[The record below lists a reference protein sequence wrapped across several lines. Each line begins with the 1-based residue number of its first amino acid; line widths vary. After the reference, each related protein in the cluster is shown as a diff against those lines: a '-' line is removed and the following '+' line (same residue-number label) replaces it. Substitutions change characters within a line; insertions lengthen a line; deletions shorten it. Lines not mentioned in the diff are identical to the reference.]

1 MKEDI
6 REEKQYCTSCGA
18 INKKSA
24 VFCAECEEKIV
35 VRHRP
40 FIDFLKKH
48 IKDSAEGATTERV
61 YTLIRKFILEHLY
74 GTVLTV
80 SVVAT
85 ATVAVATATPHI
97 KEVTTTLPQKSVETV
112 AEEEPQTDGVFELT
126 EDDIIWL
133 KHVTTAYDAKIDN
146 TLRSGEPYWAN
157 DDDYSSAT
165 ELWAEN
171 NIEGYT
177 YKGKHELYTNPL
189 PMGQDDTDYA
199 YNLYGDEW
207 DAEGFWAAH
216 YRYTPIEGSRTGVNV
231 RSELGHT
238 LLADGY
244 DVLEVDFYCL
254 TYYGEDMR
262 DHKFDFKSLPP
273 ADKTPY
279 EKYVYTFLL
288 TRKHGEERWHIAEE
302 VLTER
307 VGGSRIG
314 G

>member
-6 REEKQYCTSCGA
+6 REEKQYCTSCGS

-24 VFCAECEEKIV
+24 IFCTECEEKIV

-48 IKDSAEGATTERV
+48 LKDGVGGATTERA
-61 YTLIRKFILEHLY
+61 YTLIRKFILKHLY
-74 GTVLTV
+74 GAILMV

-85 ATVAVATATPHI
+85 ATITVVTATPYI
-97 KEVTTTLPQKSVETV
+97 KKVSEPPKKSDVAVTAEKKPETK
-112 AEEEPQTDGVFELT
+112 GVFELT
-126 EDDIIWL
+126 EADYRRLD
-133 KHVTTAYDAKIDN
+133 HVTTAYDAEIDN
-146 TLRSGEPYWAN
+146 TLRNVETYWM
-157 DDDYSSAT
+157 DPEEYSSAT

-177 YKGKHELYTNPL
+177 YKGKHELYTNPF
-189 PMGQDDTDYA
+189 PMGFDDTDGAYA
-199 YNLYGDEW
+199 AVDYDWG
-207 DAEGFWAAH
+207 EGLEPMH
-216 YRYTPIEGSRTGVNV
+216 YRYPPHEGIRTGVNV

-244 DVLEVDFYCL
+244 DVMEVDFYAL
-254 TYYGEDMR
+254 TYYDKDIRG
-262 DHKFDFKSLPP
+262 HSFDFNALPP

-288 TRKHGEERWHIAEE
+288 TRKHGEGKWYIAEE
-302 VLTER
+302 VLTEK
-307 VGGSRIG
+307 VGGPRIG